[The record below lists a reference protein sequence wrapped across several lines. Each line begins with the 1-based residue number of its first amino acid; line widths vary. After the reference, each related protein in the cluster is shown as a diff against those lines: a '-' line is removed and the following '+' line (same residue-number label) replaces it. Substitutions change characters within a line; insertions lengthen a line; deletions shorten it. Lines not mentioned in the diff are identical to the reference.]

1 MEYIWIIIVIM
12 SVITFFVMRYDKKQA
27 QQRGQ
32 RVPEN
37 TLWLLALLGGGP
49 GAYAGMQ
56 MFRHKTKHTSFRV
69 GFLILAILQLFLI
82 LWINQQVS

>member
-1 MEYIWIIIVIM
+1 MDYLWIIVVVM
-12 SVITFFVMRYDKKQA
+12 SAIAFFTMRYDKNQA
-27 QQRGQ
+27 RKGGQ

-56 MFRHKTKHTSFRV
+56 AFRHKTKHTQFRI
-69 GFLILAILQLFLI
+69 GFLVLALLDLFL
-82 LWINQQVS
+82 LVYLSN